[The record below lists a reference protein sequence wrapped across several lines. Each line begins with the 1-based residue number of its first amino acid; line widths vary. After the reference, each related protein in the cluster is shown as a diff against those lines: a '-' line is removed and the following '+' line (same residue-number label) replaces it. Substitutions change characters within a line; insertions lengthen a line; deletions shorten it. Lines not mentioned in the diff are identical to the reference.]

1 MRVCPTQAIRIRN
14 GKAIIIKEKCI
25 DCGECITACPNEAIV
40 ALTDPLGERSR
51 FKYTVAIPS
60 PALYAQ
66 FGRSILPDKIL
77 AGLKK
82 IGFDDAYDLAITC
95 GDTSLAIEHFLEEY
109 TGPKPLISNSCPSK
123 SKELGLK
130 PDEIGTFY
138 ITPCPVKMIAIKQ
151 PPSEEE
157 CYLDGAISI
166 ADIYGPLLSVL
177 ESEDKGDYRK
187 SLESICILG
196 IGWAVAGGM
205 HRTQGLKNVL
215 DVSGIAEIIATF
227 DDIERGKLQNID
239 LVVPY
244 TCLQGCVGGSLT
256 VENRYISYNKI
267 LQLLETLEQENIE
280 ACRDKRDIRERYR
293 QKYFHMQ
300 QKYEPR
306 PTQALDDD
314 LGRAIEKRNKK
325 ERIYDSLPKVDCGI
339 CGAPTC
345 LAFAEDVVKGDAR
358 LSDCIFN
365 VPSRFKELTDE
376 LSKLLDAFGSM
387 DESEGGKSR
396 KEKRRKNS

>member
-1 MRVCPTQAIRIRN
+1 
-14 GKAIIIKEKCI
+14 
-25 DCGECITACPNEAIV
+25 
-40 ALTDPLGERSR
+40 
-51 FKYTVAIPS
+51 
-60 PALYAQ
+60 
-66 FGRSILPDKIL
+66 
-77 AGLKK
+77 
-82 IGFDDAYDLAITC
+82 
-95 GDTSLAIEHFLEEY
+95 
-109 TGPKPLISNSCPSK
+109 
-123 SKELGLK
+123 
-130 PDEIGTFY
+130 
-138 ITPCPVKMIAIKQ
+138 
-151 PPSEEE
+151 
-157 CYLDGAISI
+157 
-166 ADIYGPLLSVL
+166 
-177 ESEDKGDYRK
+177 
-187 SLESICILG
+187 
-196 IGWAVAGGM
+196 
-205 HRTQGLKNVL
+205 
-215 DVSGIAEIIATF
+215 
-227 DDIERGKLQNID
+227 
-239 LVVPY
+239 
-244 TCLQGCVGGSLT
+244 